1 MKKRW
6 RGRQTTLLAVTIL
19 AFLSTTPAYSDT
31 IYSSFGPADS
41 FATSSALVV
50 GSYNEGPSNTPVAT
64 QWGFS
69 FTPSFEATLD
79 SIKFAAAYFGGN
91 NALNAVLMTDSG
103 GLPATALETFN
114 FTGLSVAPTLY
125 SASSTL
131 HPVLSE
137 ATTYW
142 IVLAPQGNGLF
153 GWYEDD
159 TLSGPLAARRD
170 LLASDPNWQTVS
182 ALHPTY
188 FAVEG
193 TPVPIPAAAWLLG
206 SGVVGLVVLR
216 RRVKP

>member
-1 MKKRW
+1 MNKW
-6 RGRQTTLLAVTIL
+6 GRGRQIIVLAVFIVAVFSATQ
-19 AFLSTTPAYSDT
+19 AHSDT
-31 IYSSFGPADS
+31 IYSSFGQGDS

-69 FTPSFEATLD
+69 FSPSFEATLD

-91 NALNAVLMTDSG
+91 NALNVVLMPDSG

-114 FTGLSVAPTLY
+114 FTGLSGSPTLY

-159 TLSGPLAARRD
+159 MLSGPLAARRD

-188 FAVEG
+188 FAVNG
-193 TPVPIPAAAWLLG
+193 TPVPIPAAVWLLG
-206 SGVVGLVVLR
+206 SGVVGLVVMR